1 MYSRRCTSDRN
12 SYWDNGHNGQCIQCK
27 LKFPIKAGYEFSPN
41 CGYDDE
47 GGRHEIAHRPCN
59 PKTFNNGSF
68 VECQSCTICS
78 GKTIHECNTTVD
90 AQCCEGKED
99 GRGLGFTTK
108 RTTLASTLA
117 STLGSTLGST
127 TKLPRSTSI
136 GIDVLKS
143 EHFLGWITCTT
154 VFVIILLLLVV
165 FWKRKQKYIY
175 PCCKDSEEQPNCTPI
190 TIEEVP
196 LYNGHYTNHHATQ
209 SQVEKQDP
217 LSLEIQSAPLQIVL
231 ENLDVLEELVIL
243 LDPERAGVK
252 NTTHLASRCSFPS
265 TWITYT
271 YSLRATR
278 SPLKAVLEGVTTRNP
293 DWTVGHL
300 ARLLKEMDRN
310 DAVAVLTKLSL
321 AQEM

>member
-136 GIDVLKS
+136 GI
-143 EHFLGWITCTT
+143 TCTT

-175 PCCKDSEEQPNCTPI
+175 PCCK
-190 TIEEVP
+190 
-196 LYNGHYTNHHATQ
+196 G
-209 SQVEKQDP
+209 
-217 LSLEIQSAPLQIVL
+217 LEIQSAPLQIVL

>member
-99 GRGLGFTTK
+99 GCGLGFTTK
-108 RTTLASTLA
+108 RTTLGSTWA
-117 STLGSTLGST
+117 STLGSTLGSALGST
-127 TKLPRSTSI
+127 LGSMTKLPRSTSI

-143 EHFLGWITCTT
+143 EHFLG
-154 VFVIILLLLVV
+154 
-165 FWKRKQKYIY
+165 Y
-175 PCCKDSEEQPNCTPI
+175 SEEQPNCTPI

>member
-99 GRGLGFTTK
+99 GCGLGFTTK
-108 RTTLASTLA
+108 RTTLGSTWA
-117 STLGSTLGST
+117 STLGSTLGSALGST
-127 TKLPRSTSI
+127 LGSMTKLPRSTSI
-136 GIDVLKS
+136 
-143 EHFLGWITCTT
+143 
-154 VFVIILLLLVV
+154 
-165 FWKRKQKYIY
+165 
-175 PCCKDSEEQPNCTPI
+175 DSEEQPNCTPI